1 MFKNMSLTFLS
12 LFIFYSI
19 FSYIVRMITNY
30 KVKKNMLEH
39 KKITRNNYTAEN
51 CGWKRVT
58 AMCIVGES
66 PQCLVRGSHRR
77 V

>member
-12 LFIFYSI
+12 LFIYYSI
-19 FSYIVRMITNY
+19 FSYIVRMIIKF
-30 KVKKNMLEH
+30 KVTKKICRNI

-66 PQCLVRGSHRR
+66 PQRSV
-77 V
+77 